1 MFFIIK
7 QKISNKSDS
16 SSIIDKTIM
25 GEDEDGED
33 GYDETIKYRKFLRN
47 P

>member
-1 MFFIIK
+1 
-7 QKISNKSDS
+7 
-16 SSIIDKTIM
+16 M